1 MALLLLAVSSKRTL
15 NHSLLGSSLS
25 LSSRS
30 SRNLIIQEEGWNQQ
44 NKSSRSIC
52 STASFSRLK
61 VKGGEFYYYGFKMN
75 NRIALQVER
84 LQGFSKFKG
93 ERLKKNSCR
102 RRTIMICGVFGAVVT
117 SMDIEMAREWH
128 GNMTWSEND
137 VEWRNSILL
146 RMLFSYNQVL

>member
-1 MALLLLAVSSKRTL
+1 MKGKVLMTKPNIRNNNNNNNNNAMALLLLAVSSKRTL

-25 LSSRS
+25 SRS
-30 SRNLIIQEEGWNQQ
+30 SPNLIIQEEGWNQQ

-52 STASFSRLK
+52 STASSSRLK

-75 NRIALQVER
+75 NRVALQVER

-117 SMDIEMAREWH
+117 SIWRGHGMA
-128 GNMTWSEND
+128 
-137 VEWRNSILL
+137 I
-146 RMLFSYNQVL
+146 